1 MYTYVYINVYMYYN
15 TSVSVTQYKCNKNA
29 SQYINGVVTLVCAG
43 SKLNKSFNKST
54 KKNSQIFANLI
65 AIMHKFY

>member
-1 MYTYVYINVYMYYN
+1 MYTYVYINVYMNYN

-54 KKNSQIFANLI
+54 KKI
-65 AIMHKFY
+65 HKFLPILSP